1 LTIGPPHAVEPLTPL
16 LSKGGELDPVIEGRL
31 PGGVEGTLA
40 RLSYRGGGAAH
51 DGSTWRFNFAHVRIP
66 ESQAVVPRLFCVR
79 KGRFTDNVRYGMEI
93 RHADLWTE
101 SVALSERFKV
111 QTGLFQDP
119 NWMRQLF
126 SPSFI
131 DWLATAEPP
140 DFSFELAYGDLV
152 GSIEE
157 DDPDEATLTSLCEAT
172 AGVAERIRDECLE

>member
-1 LTIGPPHAVEPLTPL
+1 M
-16 LSKGGELDPVIEGRL
+16 IEGEL
-31 PGGVEGTLA
+31 PGGWDGTLG
-40 RLSYRGGGAAH
+40 RLSYAGDSDGGG
-51 DGSTWRFNFAHVRIP
+51 TWRFNVAHVRIP
-66 ESQAVVPRLFCVR
+66 ESQAVVPRLFCIR
-79 KGRFTDNVRYGMEI
+79 KGRWTDNVHYGMEI
-93 RHADLWTE
+93 RHSDLWTE

-131 DWLATAEPP
+131 DWLAEAEPR

-157 DDPDEATLTSLCEAT
+157 DDPGAEALTALCEAT
-172 AGVAERIRDECLE
+172 AVVAERIREECRE